1 MRAAIWYIITFSLG
15 LEVMAQRQFKDVTH
29 EAGIDHAFEIFQ
41 GIFGGGAAVLD
52 FNNDGFEDIFITGGE
67 GKDAFYLNNGDGTF
81 TNIIDEAGFEDL
93 NRVVTQGVIS
103 ADVNKDGWVDLFI
116 TTIAKVESGRF
127 AATSNFLFINSGN
140 GKFVNRTRSYGL
152 ELPTFSTG
160 AAFGDFNND
169 GFPDL
174 YVSNFFD
181 RFSGR
186 LDDKMGAIAEGDR
199 APAHDLLYLNSGG
212 GRFVDV
218 SEEYGMTHTGFGF
231 GGVFTDFDNDGDL
244 DLMVINDF
252 GYQATPNLLYK
263 NEYPK
268 QEFKDVSKPMGF
280 DLAINAMGVGVGDY
294 NQDGWLDYFISNIA
308 SSPFLV
314 SQGRGDRPFLDKTRE
329 LGTSHPNLYTTE
341 GREVSTISWGAN
353 FFDYDNDMDLDLYV
367 ANGCLNPT
375 IFPNPNL
382 ILENFNGQFLVNGP
396 SLGLSD
402 ASIGRGSV
410 ILDYDNDGNLD
421 VLVVNQTKIGKSEPP
436 FQNYGVRLFRNEGFG
451 NNWLKVKLKGRTSD
465 NLGLGSRV
473 EAYVGGI
480 KMIREI
486 DGGSSHLSQN
496 STIAHFGLASKE
508 MVDSLVV
515 RWIGGETQRIYEI
528 PANQMLEVDQQALVT
543 GIPNFITSEPPL
555 KLFPN
560 PVNRQLNITVNGQ
573 LLNADLEIEIY
584 DTMGQVVLKQMIRK
598 DQRAG
603 LSKIDISLPDSM
615 STGLY
620 FLRSLSHPTVAPIKF
635 LKE

>member
-1 MRAAIWYIITFSLG
+1 MRLAICIFITITLV
-15 LEVMAQRQFKDVTH
+15 LESMAQRQFIDVTH

-41 GIFGGGAAVLD
+41 GIFGGGAAVVD

-93 NRVVTQGVIS
+93 NGVVTQGVVS

-116 TTIAKVESGRF
+116 TTIAKVENGKF
-127 AATSNFLFINSGN
+127 AATSNFLFINAGN
-140 GKFVNRTRSYGL
+140 GKFVNRTKSYGL
-152 ELPTFSTG
+152 DRPTFSTG

-186 LDDKMGAIAEGDR
+186 LDEKMGAISEGDR
-199 APAHDLLYLNSGG
+199 APAHDNLYLNSGG

-252 GYQATPNLLYK
+252 GYLATPNLLYR
-263 NEYPK
+263 NEYPQK
-268 QEFKDVSKPMGF
+268 EFKEVSKMMGF
-280 DLAINAMGVGVGDY
+280 DLAINAMGVGIGDY
-294 NQDGWLDYFISNIA
+294 NMDGWMDYFISNIA

-314 SQGRGDRPFLDKTRE
+314 SQGGRDQPFLNKTKE
-329 LGTSHPNLYTTE
+329 LGTSHPNLYTSE

-353 FFDYDNDMDLDLYV
+353 FFDYDNDMDLDLFV

-382 ILENFNGQFLVNGP
+382 ILENFNGQFVVNGP

-402 ASIGRGSV
+402 PSIGRGSV

-421 VLVVNQTKIGKSEPP
+421 VLVVNQTKIGKSEVP

-465 NLGLGSRV
+465 KLGIGSRI
-473 EAYVGGI
+473 EAYVKGI

-496 STIAHFGLASKE
+496 STIAHFGLANNE
-508 MVDSLVV
+508 MVDSLLV
-515 RWIGGETQRIYEI
+515 RWLGGDIQRFYDL
-528 PANQMLEVDQQALVT
+528 PANQLLEVDQQAL
-543 GIPNFITSEPPL
+543 ITSLPTSLASDPPL
-555 KLFPN
+555 KLFPS
-560 PVNRQLNITVNGQ
+560 PVNR
-573 LLNADLEIEIY
+573 LLHLRINDQIGTSDLEIEIY
-584 DTMGQVVLKQMIRK
+584 DTMGQVVLNRKIQPDKQSGIY
-598 DQRAG
+598 
-603 LSKIDISLPDSM
+603 KIEIGLPDSM
-615 STGLY
+615 SPGLY